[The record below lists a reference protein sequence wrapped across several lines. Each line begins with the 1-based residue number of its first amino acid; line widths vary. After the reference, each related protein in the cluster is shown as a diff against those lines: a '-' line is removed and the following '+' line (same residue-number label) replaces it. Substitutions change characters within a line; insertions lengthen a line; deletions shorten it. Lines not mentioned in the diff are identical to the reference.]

1 MSLKIIPF
9 RPGLAKY
16 FRDLNLSWLEK
27 HFYVEPKDVELLEN
41 CKSSIID
48 KGGYIFFAEIDSE
61 IVGCYSMIKLKDS
74 IYELGKMAVDQSY
87 QGQKI
92 GQKLMVHGIAFAKSQ
107 NWKELLLY
115 SNTILEPAIYIYKK
129 FGFREVVM
137 EKDTPYARS
146 NIKMKLVLY

>member
-1 MSLKIIPF
+1 MKIIPF

-27 HFYVEPKDVELLEN
+27 YFYVENKDTELLEN
-41 CKSSIID
+41 CENSIIN
-48 KGGYIFFAEIDSE
+48 KGGYIFFAEIDNE
-61 IVGCYSMIKLKDS
+61 IVGCYSMIKLNDS

-92 GQKLMVHGIAFAKSQ
+92 GQKLMLHGIAFAKSQ
-107 NWKELLLY
+107 NWKELILY
-115 SNTILEPAIYIYKK
+115 SNTILEPAIHIYKK
-129 FGFREVVM
+129 FGFRKVAL

-146 NIKMKLVLY
+146 NIKMQLVLY

>member
-9 RPGLAKY
+9 KPELSIY

-27 HFYVEPKDVELLEN
+27 YFYVEPKDAELLEN

-48 KGGYIFFAEIDSE
+48 KGGYIFFAEMDLK
-61 IVGCYSMIKLKDS
+61 IVGCYSMIKLQDS
-74 IYELGKMAVDQSY
+74 VYELGKMAVDETC
-87 QGQKI
+87 QGKKI
-92 GQKLMVHGIAFAKSQ
+92 GQKLLAHGIAFAKSQ
-107 NWKELLLY
+107 NWKHLLLY
-115 SNTILEPAIYIYKK
+115 SNTILKPAIYIYKK

-146 NIKMKLVLY
+146 NIKMQLDLF

>member
-9 RPGLAKY
+9 RPGLAKT
-16 FRDLNLSWLEK
+16 FRDLNLSWLENY
-27 HFYVEPKDVELLEN
+27 FRMEPKDAELLEN
-41 CKSSIID
+41 CQSSIID

-61 IVGCYSMIKLKDS
+61 IVGCYSLIKLKDS
-74 IYELGKMAVDQSY
+74 IYELGKMAVDPDY

-92 GQKLMVHGIAFAKSQ
+92 GQKLMVHGISFAKSN

-137 EKDTPYARS
+137 EKNTPYARS
-146 NIKMKLVLY
+146 NIKMQLIL

>member
-1 MSLKIIPF
+1 MKIIPF

-27 HFYVEPKDVELLEN
+27 YFYVENKDTELLEN
-41 CKSSIID
+41 CENSIIN
-48 KGGYIFFAEIDSE
+48 KGGYIFFAEIDNE

-74 IYELGKMAVDQSY
+74 IYELVKMAVDQSY

-92 GQKLMVHGIAFAKSQ
+92 GQKLMLHGIAFAKSQ
-107 NWKELLLY
+107 NWKELILY
-115 SNTILEPAIYIYKK
+115 SNTILEPAIHIYKK
-129 FGFREVVM
+129 FGFRKVAL

-146 NIKMKLVLY
+146 NIKMQLVLY

>member
-1 MSLKIIPF
+1 MKIIHYNPV
-9 RPGLAKY
+9 LDKY

-27 HFYVEPKDVELLEN
+27 YFYVETMDAELLEN
-41 CKSSIID
+41 CERSIID

-74 IYELGKMAVDQSY
+74 IYELGKMAVDQAY

-92 GQKLMVHGIAFAKSQ
+92 GQKLMLHGIAFAKSQ
-107 NWKELLLY
+107 NWKELILY

-129 FGFREVVM
+129 FGFREVAL

-146 NIKMKLVLY
+146 NIKMQLILN